1 MNKIQINKIPI
12 IKFNECVID
21 KCFNENKQIYN
32 EMVKLNKKIQN
43 QFIKEIKK
51 NKDNKKFNISS
62 LILKG
67 ESFIDKTSLMFDEFY
82 KNKKY
87 NKLSKCLC
95 LNCSSEIKQ
104 VIKVLKLMKQNI
116 NSYKKDI
123 KLIKLFSNN
132 DKKKINTILFN
143 IIILFNKVLDTFKID
158 CKS

>member
-67 ESFIDKTSLMFDEFY
+67 ESFIDK
-82 KNKKY
+82 N
-87 NKLSKCLC
+87 
-95 LNCSSEIKQ
+95 
-104 VIKVLKLMKQNI
+104 
-116 NSYKKDI
+116 
-123 KLIKLFSNN
+123 
-132 DKKKINTILFN
+132 
-143 IIILFNKVLDTFKID
+143 
-158 CKS
+158 